1 MKNFKNYKKSTNIF
15 FLCSVVILMLF
26 FSSCSVSSL
35 GIRVL
40 VPAEITINK
49 EIIHIGIVNR
59 SLPDNK
65 RKIIDIVEGFI
76 SGESILADRFGSENC
91 LKGLAEK
98 LNNSPRFSAVIIQGE
113 NLRGTGTR
121 MFPNP
126 LSWRIVGRLC
136 NKYRVDALIAL
147 ETFDSNIV
155 LDKDIRMKKKT
166 IKDKKTKTKKK
177 VKVPQYIANLYIQVN
192 SGWKIY
198 DPSARSIVDANTYRD
213 EKSWYTT
220 GKTRR
225 ESLENLP
232 NKRDAI
238 NQAGYHSGIQYGKR
252 ISPTWINVNRE
263 YYVKG
268 CPEFKMAERYVKS
281 GDWKQAISIWKKL
294 LHNSDIKIAGRA
306 AYNIAFAAEIRGDF
320 QNALKWAKRSYAEFG
335 NKKAHSYMRILNQRI
350 SDKEHLDE
358 QLK

>member
-1 MKNFKNYKKSTNIF
+1 MRNFKNYKKSINIF
-15 FLCSVVILMLF
+15 FLCSVVISALF

-40 VPAEITINK
+40 VPAEVTVNR
-49 EIIHIGIVNR
+49 EIEHIGIVNR
-59 SLPDNK
+59 SLPANN
-65 RKIIDIVEGFI
+65 RKIINIVEGFI

-121 MFPNP
+121 MFPKP
-126 LSWRIVGRLC
+126 LSWRIVERLC

-155 LDKDIRMKKKT
+155 LNKDIRMIKKT

-213 EKSWYTT
+213 EKSWYAK

-225 ESLENLP
+225 ESLRNLP
-232 NKRDAI
+232 DKRDAI
-238 NQAGYHSGIQYGKR
+238 NQAGYYSGIQYGMR
-252 ISPTWINVNRE
+252 ISPTWVNVNRE

-268 CPEFKMAERYVKS
+268 CPEFKIAERYVKS
-281 GDWKQAISIWKKL
+281 GDWEQAILIWKEL

-306 AYNIAFAAEIRGDF
+306 AYNMAFAAEIRGDF
-320 QNALKWAKRSYAEFG
+320 QNALEWAKRSYAEFG
-335 NKKAHSYMRILNQRI
+335 NKKAYSYMRILNQRI
-350 SDKEHLDE
+350 SDKEHLKE